1 MPDER
6 MERFLAAA
14 ERMRLDEYVRYES
27 DRKRRLLDA
36 FCQGILRG
44 IGAMIGFAV
53 LGAVLVFLLQRIA
66 ENNLPI
72 ISDFVAKIIKLVQLR
87 IN

>member
-36 FCQGILRG
+36 FYQGILRG